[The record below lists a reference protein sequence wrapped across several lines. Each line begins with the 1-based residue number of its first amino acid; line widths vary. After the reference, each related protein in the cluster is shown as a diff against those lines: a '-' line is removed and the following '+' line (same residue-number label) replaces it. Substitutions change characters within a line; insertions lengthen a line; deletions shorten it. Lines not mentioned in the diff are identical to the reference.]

1 MRGRVRRIAVVLLG
15 AIVIASG
22 AAGCGGRSAETRFYV
37 LAPMP
42 GATAPVA
49 DGRPVTIGVG
59 PVRLP
64 GYVDRGPIVTRR
76 GAEQIDL
83 GELDRWGEPLADA
96 VPRILTE
103 NLATLMPAERF
114 AQFPWL
120 GSRQIQ
126 YQVVVDITRFDGP
139 LGGAVVLESRWRIIG
154 PERKDLGERRFAT
167 SEPAAAAT
175 YPAQVAAMSRAI
187 AALSRDIAS
196 GLAAR

>member
-1 MRGRVRRIAVVLLG
+1 MRGGVRRIAAVLLG
-15 AIVIASG
+15 AVLLAGG
-22 AAGCGGRSAETRFYV
+22 AAGCGGRGAETRFYV

-42 GATAPVA
+42 GAAAPAA

-64 GYVDRGPIVTRR
+64 GYVDRGQIVTRR

-83 GELDRWGEPLADA
+83 AELDRWGEPLADA
-96 VPRILTE
+96 IPRILTE

-126 YQVVVDITRFDGP
+126 YQVAIDITRLDGP
-139 LGGAVVLESRWRIIG
+139 LGGAIVLESRWRIIG
-154 PERKDLGERRFAT
+154 PERKDLGERRFVA
-167 SEPAAAAT
+167 SEPAGAAT
-175 YPAQVAAMSRAI
+175 YSAQVAAMSRAL

-196 GLAAR
+196 GLATR

>member
-1 MRGRVRRIAVVLLG
+1 MRGRVRRIAMVVL
-15 AIVIASG
+15 G
-22 AAGCGGRSAETRFYV
+22 AAMLASGCGGRGAETRFYV
-37 LAPMP
+37 LAPVP
-42 GATAPVA
+42 GATAPIA
-49 DGRPVTIGVG
+49 DGRPMTIGIG

-114 AQFPWL
+114 AQFPWM
-120 GSRQIQ
+120 GSRPIQ
-126 YQVVVDITRFDGP
+126 YQVVIDVTRFDGP

-167 SEPAAAAT
+167 SEPAGAAT
-175 YPAQVAAMSRAI
+175 YSAQVAAMSRALG
-187 AALSRDIAS
+187 ALSRDIAA